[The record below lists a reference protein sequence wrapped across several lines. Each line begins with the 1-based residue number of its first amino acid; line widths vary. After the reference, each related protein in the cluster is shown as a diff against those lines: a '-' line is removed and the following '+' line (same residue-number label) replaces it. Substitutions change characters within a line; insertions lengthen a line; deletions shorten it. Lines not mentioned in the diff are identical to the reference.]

1 MMSSQ
6 LNNIENDEN
15 VKTILYN
22 LKKINIK
29 IKLKKKIFSTIF

>member
-6 LNNIENDEN
+6 LNNIKNDEN

-22 LKKINIK
+22 LKKYTL
-29 IKLKKKIFSTIF
+29 KLN

>member
-22 LKKINIK
+22 LKKYTL
-29 IKLKKKIFSTIF
+29 KLN